1 MNMTTIHELDADSHQ
16 REFFRPDFITRRL
29 GRFGQ
34 WQGGISLKLDLHN
47 PIEPEVFSK
56 LLQGRNPK
64 GELLVQ
70 RLPMEKPRAQ
80 GWRFSLTAESS
91 VSVLW
96 ALSPDVARKR
106 IRYAHNQ
113 AVRAAV
119 ADFENV
125 LNGRPWFDNVYDS
138 QRKHTLFAKFHSGA
152 TREQVPRLET
162 NLFLFNLVLRRG
174 GVVESL
180 TTEQVKAQQSRMESI
195 YKQELNR
202 EIIRALG
209 SRVELPKDMSEWMQN
224 TPPLGQSKT
233 WRFDNLRPLEGSQ
246 LFKAWQEQ
254 GRMCGCGPEKVMAML
269 HEARQRPKIRNS
281 IEDYVRFIRTKSI
294 QLRYWSHLKER
305 GTKKDGKLAKTQEVK
320 VNESNNQATT
330 KEQVQKKGEVQASQ
344 QDKSM
349 GYSY

>member
-1 MNMTTIHELDADSHQ
+1 MNMTTIHELDGDSHQ
-16 REFFRPDFITRRL
+16 RDFFRPEFITRRL

-34 WQGGISLKLDLHN
+34 WQGGMALKLDLHN
-47 PIEPEVFSK
+47 PVEPEVFSK
-56 LLQGRNPK
+56 LLQGRSPK

-70 RLPMEKPRAQ
+70 RLPMEKPRVQ

-96 ALSPDVARKR
+96 APSPDLAGKR
-106 IRYAHNQ
+106 TRYAHNQ

-125 LNGRPWFDNVYDS
+125 LNGRPWFDNVYDP

-195 YKQELNR
+195 YKRELHKG
-202 EIIRALG
+202 ILQALG
-209 SRVELPKDMSEWMQN
+209 SRIELPKEMCEWMQN
-224 TPPLGQSKT
+224 TPPLAQAKT
-233 WRFDNLRPLEGSQ
+233 RRFDNLRPLEGPQ

-254 GRMCGCGPEKVMAML
+254 GKMCGWGPGKIMSML
-269 HEARQRPKIRNS
+269 YEARLRPTLRNS
-281 IEDYVRFIRTKSI
+281 IEDYVRFMRTKSI
-294 QLRYWSHLKER
+294 QIRYWSHLRER
-305 GTKKDGKLAKTQEVK
+305 PFHHPR
-320 VNESNNQATT
+320 
-330 KEQVQKKGEVQASQ
+330 
-344 QDKSM
+344 KSEHAPLD
-349 GYSY
+349 SDPSPQRACLTALVACRKS